1 MAGIVDLIAKGRV
14 PVRGGEVGFGPRPRT
29 VGVMAGEPAMWEA
42 LEEICRR
49 EGQTISSI
57 CAFIESQRRGSSR
70 TAAVRVFILRYFR
83 AAATE
88 SGHLAAGHGR
98 TRRLVARNAMLAN
111 T

>member
-1 MAGIVDLIAKGRV
+1 MAPSR
-14 PVRGGEVGFGPRPRT
+14 RQGGAIMLLNRNIYLNGQRT
-29 VGVMAGEPAMWEA
+29 SLRLEPAMWEA

-57 CAFIESQRRGSSR
+57 CAYIESQRRGSSR